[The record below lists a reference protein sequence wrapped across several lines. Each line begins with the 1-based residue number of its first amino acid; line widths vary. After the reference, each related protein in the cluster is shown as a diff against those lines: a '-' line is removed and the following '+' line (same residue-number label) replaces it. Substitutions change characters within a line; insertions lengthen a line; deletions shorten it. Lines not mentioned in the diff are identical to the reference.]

1 MNEKNKSRFR
11 WFVYKK
17 TETPFTRAKNSVRH
31 AKVLA
36 PCLNHF
42 GTALPIYM
50 TQSKR
55 FFSSWAWFQFLI
67 GTPSLSLFYFS
78 FFKFTRGTVFPF
90 LKVVSCSLRFWTA
103 ISCSLFNF
111 TEHIKYDFFSC
122 WWKFLNVICSWTFV
136 SLPEDRKME
145 DEFVSSAH

>member
-111 TEHIKYDFFSC
+111 TEHIKYDFFFVLMKIFKC
-122 WWKFLNVICSWTFV
+122 YLFLDFCIVAW
-136 SLPEDRKME
+136 RKKRGGRIRK
-145 DEFVSSAH
+145 